1 MGKEAAIEWLKS
13 AESDLRTMER
23 ILNDE
28 ALTHVVAFHAQ
39 QCVEK
44 SLKALLEFLD
54 RPVPKD
60 HSTIRLYG
68 LVAELLGMAL
78 DRDMLTDLDDLYIN
92 ARYPGELGLLPHGS
106 PSPEDARQFYEFA
119 AKVYRR
125 AWELVTGGL
134 PEDSPG

>member
-92 ARYPGELGLLPHGS
+92 ARYPGELGLLPHGR

-119 AKVYRR
+119 ANVYRR

-134 PEDSPG
+134 PEDFPG